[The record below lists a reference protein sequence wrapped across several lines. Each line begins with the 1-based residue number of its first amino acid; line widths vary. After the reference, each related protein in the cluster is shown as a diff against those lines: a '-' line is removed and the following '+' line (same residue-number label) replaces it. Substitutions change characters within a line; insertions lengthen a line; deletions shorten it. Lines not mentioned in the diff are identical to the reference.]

1 MSHVYGCITYLYLL
15 RELRAQRAGQS
26 TSRTK
31 IVMTHVRHVPPR
43 KKQKW
48 CAVGLCPA
56 VKYFIFYK
64 VLSSF
69 GVGVSYSLS
78 GDGAFNFQ
86 TTNPVKKTQPKFARR
101 PARRFLRL
109 RPSLRQ
115 ARGRFLALLQGCP
128 VDGQRAPRDGAPA
141 PPPSDSTRQDWRVG
155 SAHGRRLV
163 LTETVGSATLE
174 AAGSSTRG
182 SGWAPSGPV
191 SPPGSA
197 EPPRAAQSR
206 QARLEEAEKS
216 K

>member
-86 TTNPVKKTQPKFARR
+86 TTFNKPRQKHTTQIRTPPRAQVSQITPKPSTSSRSLLSFTAGLPRRRAACTAGRGARA
-101 PARRFLRL
+101 PAFRFHAPRL
-109 RPSLRQ
+109 ARWLCTWAAPGAHRDSGVGNFGGGRLEHPRQWLGAQWPSL
-115 ARGRFLALLQGCP
+115 
-128 VDGQRAPRDGAPA
+128 
-141 PPPSDSTRQDWRVG
+141 PPW
-155 SAHGRRLV
+155 
-163 LTETVGSATLE
+163 EC
-174 AAGSSTRG
+174 
-182 SGWAPSGPV
+182 
-191 SPPGSA
+191 
-197 EPPRAAQSR
+197 RAAQSCPEPPG
-206 QARLEEAEKS
+206 AS
-216 K
+216 

>member
-1 MSHVYGCITYLYLL
+1 MSVTFPH
-15 RELRAQRAGQS
+15 R
-26 TSRTK
+26 
-31 IVMTHVRHVPPR
+31 R
-43 KKQKW
+43 KKTKM
-48 CAVGLCPA
+48 VRPGTFI
-56 VKYFIFYK
+56 KYFR
-64 VLSSF
+64 F
-69 GVGVSYSLS
+69 GGCCQLSYSLS

-115 ARGRFLALLQGCP
+115 ARGRFLTLLQGCP

-182 SGWAPSGPV
+182 SGWGHSGLA
-191 SPPGSA
+191 SFW
-197 EPPRAAQSR
+197 ERRAAQSR
-206 QARLEEAEKS
+206 QARPEEAREPSWGTAKRGAMTMLLHRPAAPAS
-216 K
+216 GWRAACRWRRVSSAHPS